1 MDFSRFDKRI
11 SFVKIV
17 ATKDPVSFENTEKP
31 EVVFSCFAELI
42 KQTLRDVRNSLG
54 TVYEDTIQFNVRQIQ
69 RFEIK
74 NDMKILFE
82 DRLYSIEDILP
93 TSKRID
99 LQTIVA
105 KLVK

>member
-11 SFVKIV
+11 SFVKMV
-17 ATKDPVSFENTEKP
+17 TSKDPISRENIEKE

-54 TVYEDTIQFNVRQIQ
+54 TVYEDTIQFNIRQIQ

-74 NDMKILFE
+74 NDMKILYE
-82 DRLYSIEDILP
+82 GKLYSVEDVLP